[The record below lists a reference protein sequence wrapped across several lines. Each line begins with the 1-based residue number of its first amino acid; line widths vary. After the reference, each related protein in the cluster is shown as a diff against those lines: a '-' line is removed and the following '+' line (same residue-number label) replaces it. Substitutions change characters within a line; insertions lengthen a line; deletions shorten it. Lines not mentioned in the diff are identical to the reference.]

1 MPLVPVMVLLG
12 ESRCRVYI
20 LVSNCGLEDWP
31 KQYSFIS
38 ILQNMKHEIIS
49 G

>member
-31 KQYSFIS
+31 KQYS